1 MQIREIKVFIV
12 NALSVKLKLL
22 TEIDESQVI
31 ELTTTWMAAEYDR
44 LNQSLFDGKLMAC
57 DFAVFTSGK
66 GAEGGTLGWFKITGK
81 NVYASKS
88 SHRIYH
94 KDGQWGYKT
103 FVTRE
108 NFVEICKPRI
118 ELNGNYRWTK
128 KAAISTLVHEMC
140 HYYCNMNG
148 WRPTQHHGPEFRSI
162 AFHVSQKSNEFFT
175 VERIAKAEQMEGM
188 ELNDAMAAK
197 KQKRLDNKKSRIIAI
212 FVFKRGGQV
221 RLINAVS
228 REVLL
233 KIERIEF
240 DRNDCE
246 KIVFSQDANLIQ
258 RLFDSGYKSTMRG
271 YRYWDVSN
279 EPFVKEL
286 ENYDIEVQD

>member
-1 MQIREIKVFIV
+1 M
-12 NALSVKLKLL
+12 KLKLL

-88 SHRIYH
+88 THRIYY
-94 KDGQWGYKT
+94 KDLQWGDKT
-103 FVTRE
+103 YVDRS

-148 WRPTQHHGPEFRSI
+148 WRPMQHHGPEFRAI
-162 AFHVSQKSNEFFT
+162 AFQVSQRSNEFFT
-175 VERIAKAEQMEGM
+175 VERIAKAEQMQGM
-188 ELNDAMAAK
+188 ELNGTMAAK
-197 KQKRLDNKKSRIIAI
+197 KQRRLDNKKAKIIAV
-212 FVFKRGGQV
+212 FVFKKDGHV
-221 RLINAVS
+221 RLINAIN
-228 REVLL
+228 REVLVE
-233 KIERIEF
+233 IERIEF
-240 DRNDCE
+240 KGTGCE
-246 KIVFSQDANLIQ
+246 KIVYSQDANLIQ
-258 RLFDSGYKSTMRG
+258 MLFDKGYKSTMRS
-271 YRYWDVSN
+271 YRYWDVTR
-279 EPFVKEL
+279 EQFVKEL
-286 ENYDIEVQD
+286 DNYDIEVNY